1 MPASVALS
9 HVAAS
14 YGARTLF
21 SGLDLELTPGDVVA
35 VVGPNGA
42 GKTTLMRMISGQSA
56 LTDGS
61 IRPAPPDAVVGYLP
75 QSVPDGGE
83 SLLAYARRRTGVAAA
98 DIELELAAE
107 SLSQGAP
114 GSDDR
119 YAQALAR
126 WLALGAA
133 DLEERLP
140 AVCAR
145 AGLNVD
151 PGRPLGTLS
160 GGQAARA
167 ALVTVLLSQYD
178 VLLLDEPSNNLDIA
192 GLDLIE
198 EFITSQQAPVMIASH
213 DRRLLDLVAT
223 SVLELDMK
231 QQRVGHYT
239 GNYSDYAALRQLDR
253 RHVHKA
259 YEQYARTRDELEA
272 QARRRAQWAVKGS
285 RAAAQSDEPDKH
297 IKHRKGQ
304 RADAQAGRAART
316 RKAVDRLHPVAQP
329 RKEWELRYSIAE
341 AAVPSHLVLGLN
353 GAVAT
358 KGEFR
363 LGPFDVE
370 IERGDRIALIGANGS
385 GKTTLIDALTG
396 DAPLVSGRRT
406 VGAKVSFGRIDQER
420 SLLSGSRLL
429 ADVVID
435 RLAAGDGPADK
446 SVLQPAG
453 ARTLLA
459 KFGLGAQHVGRPCN
473 SLSLGERTRALL
485 AVLQARAVNFLVLDE
500 PTNHLDVEAIEQLE
514 LALAAFD
521 GTLLVVSHDRT
532 LLEGIGITRW
542 WQMEQYPQYRNTAS
556 GQRNL
561 TS

>member
-9 HVAAS
+9 HVGAS

-21 SGLDLELTPGDVVA
+21 SNLDLDLTPGDVVA

-42 GKTTLMRMISGQSA
+42 GKSTLMRMISGQTA
-56 LTDGS
+56 LTEGS

-98 DIELELAAE
+98 DVELELAAE
-107 SLSQGAP
+107 GLSQRTPAD
-114 GSDDR
+114 DDR
-119 YAQALAR
+119 YSRALAR
-126 WLALGAA
+126 WLGLGAA

-151 PGRPLGTLS
+151 PDRPLGTLS

-192 GLDLIE
+192 GLDLVE

-213 DRRLLDLVAT
+213 DRRLLDLVAS

-231 QQRVGHYT
+231 QQRVGYYT

-253 RHVHKA
+253 RHAHKE

-272 QARRRAQWAVKGS
+272 QARRRAQWAAKGS
-285 RAAAQSDEPDKH
+285 RAAAVSDEPDKH

-329 RKEWELRYSIAE
+329 RKEWALRYSIAE
-341 AAVPSHLVLGLN
+341 AAVPSQLVLGLN
-353 GAVAT
+353 SAVVT

-370 IERGDRIALIGANGS
+370 IERGDRIALTGANGS
-385 GKTTLIDALTG
+385 GKTTLIDAMTG
-396 DAPLVSGRRT
+396 DAPLVSGRRA

-420 SLLSGSRLL
+420 ALLSGTRPL

-459 KFGLGAQHVGRPCN
+459 KFGLGAEHVGRPCG

-542 WQMEQYPQYRNTAS
+542 WQMEQYLQSRNTTS
-556 GQRNL
+556 GRRNL